1 MASLVKSEPAS
12 NCATSRRR
20 RAQAVVASVSTTGG
34 VAFGSA
40 GTTVENWVGGMH
52 LTVVGV
58 ETTTVEVAI
67 IVYKIIKRNKMNE
80 SKCQSN
86 LIYKLTTHSGGGE
99 GSEIRQGAGQ

>member
-20 RAQAVVASVSTTGG
+20 RAQAVVASVSAT
-34 VAFGSA
+34 A
-40 GTTVENWVGGMH
+40 GTAPAAAAAATTVENWALGMH

-67 IVYKIIKRNKMNE
+67 IV
-80 SKCQSN
+80 
-86 LIYKLTTHSGGGE
+86 
-99 GSEIRQGAGQ
+99 